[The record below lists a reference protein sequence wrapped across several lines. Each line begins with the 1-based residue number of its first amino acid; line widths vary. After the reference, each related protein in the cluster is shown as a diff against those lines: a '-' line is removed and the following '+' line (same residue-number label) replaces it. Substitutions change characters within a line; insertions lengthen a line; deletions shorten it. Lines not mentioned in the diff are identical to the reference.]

1 AGELAKFLATGSG
14 TVDVSDPELLERYT
28 EVLLLALEQFR
39 SEAIE
44 TALQTN
50 PAWADALTLV
60 RASTAVSESFTRLW
74 RRWHQL
80 VATPFQKLPVP
91 EREQLGDELK
101 DVLDKY
107 DYSVV
112 TPDGRRSAWASQMSA
127 TVMDVLAALD
137 EVRTPLIVAN
147 VAAGGDAADAEK
159 YEAYLDALA
168 AALGQP
174 DVSRLDAAWAAVDR
188 RWAELPA
195 G

>member
-1 AGELAKFLATGSG
+1 
-14 TVDVSDPELLERYT
+14 
-28 EVLLLALEQFR
+28 
-39 SEAIE
+39 
-44 TALQTN
+44 
-50 PAWADALTLV
+50 
-60 RASTAVSESFTRLW
+60 
-74 RRWHQL
+74 
-80 VATPFQKLPVP
+80 
-91 EREQLGDELK
+91 
-101 DVLDKY
+101 
-107 DYSVV
+107 VV

-137 EVRTPLIVAN
+137 EVRTPLIVAS

-195 G
+195 GAFVPVHGMEHSEHPFCVSPSFKLMLRVSTEADVKMIADHKKAIV